1 MSRLPLY
8 LQTLL
13 ALAAQGIRTVSSE
26 QVGQAAGV
34 NAAKVRKDLSYLGSY
49 GTRGVGYDVQ
59 HLVDEMSRELGLGRD
74 RAVVIVGAGNLGH
87 ALSNYRGFDARGF
100 EVVGIV
106 DIDPDK
112 VGGEVGGVTV
122 SDLASLPG
130 LVAQRPGSIGIVAT
144 PASAAQSAVDALVA
158 AGVSSILSFAPGT
171 AMVPDGVT
179 VRQVD
184 LALELQILSFYAR
197 RFDETDDRALDPTV
211 L

>member
-1 MSRLPLY
+1 VSRLPLY

-171 AMVPDGVT
+171 AMVSDGVT